1 MRALVII
8 PTYKEA
14 ENIEKIINAVIDLS
28 YKIDILIVDDNSPDK
43 TTEIV
48 EKIQEQHASQL
59 FLIKR
64 AGKLG
69 LGTAYICGFTW
80 ALERGYDYIIEMDA
94 DFSHNPAD
102 LIRMIDV
109 FKNEPVDVIVG
120 SRYVTGGKIIGWT
133 FKRKLYSFGGSLYA
147 RILTFL
153 PVKDATGGF
162 TAYTAEVLK
171 NIELNSIEQV
181 GYGFQIEMKFIAWKK
196 GFKIKE
202 IPIVFVDRVLGESK
216 MSTKIL
222 KEAACSVLKLSI
234 NSLLGKYKKNN
245 T

>member
-1 MRALVII
+1 MHTLVII

-14 ENIEKIINAVIDLS
+14 ENIEKIITTVIHLP

-48 EKIQEQHASQL
+48 EKIQTQHSSQL

-69 LGTAYICGFTW
+69 LGTAYICGFKW
-80 ALERGYDYIIEMDA
+80 ALERNYQYIIEMDA

-120 SRYVTGGKIIGWT
+120 SRYVPGGSIIGWT
-133 FKRKLYSFGGSLYA
+133 FKRKLYSYGGSLYA
-147 RILTFL
+147 RILTCL

-162 TAYTAEVLK
+162 TAYTSEVLK
-171 NIELNSIEQV
+171 NIDLNSIEQV

-196 GFKIKE
+196 GFNIKE

-222 KEAACSVLKLSI
+222 KEAALSVIKLSI
-234 NSLLGKYKKNN
+234 NNLFGKYKKKK
-245 T
+245 